1 MKLILMY
8 LKNYKLLFF
17 FNVISVFGFILVE
30 LGIPTIVAT
39 MIDVGV
45 TNKDVSFIYMMGGCI
60 ALVSLIGVGG
70 TIALGYCCSKISTAI
85 TRDIRNDIFAKVQQF
100 TANEFNQIGTSSMI
114 TRTNNDAFQIQQFV
128 NVLLRTA
135 LMTPIMFIFS
145 FIMTARASLPLSY
158 IIAATIPLII
168 LGVVVVAKI
177 TKPISEN
184 QQSSLDDLNRISR
197 ENLSGIRV
205 IRAFN
210 NDQYEQKRFKETNH
224 RFTKYSKKLFKIMT
238 MTQPIFF
245 MLMNVAGLSIYWV
258 AAHLISTGSLEIG
271 QLVAFMDYLFHAMF
285 SIMLFCTVFMMY
297 PRAEVSAKRIEE
309 VFNLDPIIKNKPADS
324 DFDEKVSIEFD
335 HVTFV
340 YPDGEEPVL
349 QDVSFKA
356 NKGEMIAFIGSTG
369 SGKSTLVNLVPR
381 FYDVSSGS
389 IKINGKDIR
398 DYDVLELRDK
408 LGVIPQK
415 AVLFSGTIADNIRFG
430 KKDASDEEVEYAA
443 KVAQAYP
450 FIMEK
455 ENGFDEEISEGA
467 TNVSGG
473 QKQRLSIARAL
484 VRKAQIYIF
493 DDSFSALDFKTDAIL
508 RKELKKEMTESIMLV
523 VAQRISS
530 IMEADQIIVLNEG
543 KVVGKGTHHQL
554 LKECQIYHEI
564 ATSQLSEEEL
574 ANAIG
579 TYLMITKEK
588 NIVLKKV

>member
-1 MKLILMY
+1 MKLILKY

-184 QQSSLDDLNRISR
+184 QQSLLDDLNRISR

-443 KVAQAYP
+443 KVAQACP

-574 ANAIG
+574 ANA
-579 TYLMITKEK
+579 
-588 NIVLKKV
+588 

>member
-1 MKLILMY
+1 MKLILKY

-554 LKECQIYHEI
+554 LKECQIYHVI

-574 ANAIG
+574 ANA
-579 TYLMITKEK
+579 
-588 NIVLKKV
+588 

>member
-1 MKLILMY
+1 MKLILKY

-39 MIDVGV
+39 TIDVGV

-210 NDQYEQKRFKETNH
+210 NDQYEQRRFKETNH

-574 ANAIG
+574 ANA
-579 TYLMITKEK
+579 
-588 NIVLKKV
+588 

>member
-1 MKLILMY
+1 M
-8 LKNYKLLFF
+8 
-17 FNVISVFGFILVE
+17 ISVFGFVLVE

-39 MIDVGV
+39 MIDVGI
-45 TNKDVSFIYMMGGCI
+45 TNKDTSFIYMMGGCI
-60 ALVSLIGVGG
+60 ALVSFIGVGG
-70 TIALGYCCSKISTAI
+70 TIALGYCCAKISTSI
-85 TRDIRNDIFAKVQQF
+85 TRDIRNDVFKKVQQF

-145 FIMTARASLPLSY
+145 FIMTAQASLRLSY
-158 IIAATIPLII
+158 IIAATIPIII
-168 LGVVVVAKI
+168 LGVFLVAKI

-184 QQSSLDDLNRISR
+184 QQRSLDDLNRISR

-210 NDQYEQKRFKETNH
+210 NDSYEQKRFEETNYH
-224 RFTKYSKKLFKIMT
+224 FTKYSKKLFKIMI

-245 MLMNVAGLSIYWV
+245 MLMNIAGMSIYWV
-258 AAHLISTGSLEIG
+258 AAHLISSGSLEIG

-309 VFNLDPIIKNKPADS
+309 VLNLEPSIKNNPVDDNS
-324 DFDEKVSIEFD
+324 NDEVSIEFD

-349 QDVSFKA
+349 YDVSFKA
-356 NKGEMIAFIGSTG
+356 KKGEVVAFIGSTG
-369 SGKSTLVNLVPR
+369 SGKSTLVNLIPR
-381 FYDVSSGS
+381 FYDVSKGR

-398 DYDVLELRDK
+398 DYDVLQLRDK

-415 AVLFSGTIADNIRFG
+415 AVLFSGSIADNIRFG
-430 KKDASDEEVEYAA
+430 KKDATDEEVIHAA
-443 KVAQAYP
+443 KVAQAYS
-450 FIMEK
+450 FIMDK
-455 ENGFDEEISEGA
+455 ENGFNEPISEGA

-493 DDSFSALDFKTDAIL
+493 DDSFSALDFKTDAVL
-508 RKELKKEMTESIMLV
+508 RKELKKELSESIMLV

-530 IMEADQIIVLNEG
+530 IMDADQIIVLNEG
-543 KVVGKGTHHQL
+543 KVVGQGTHHQL
-554 LKECQIYHEI
+554 LKECQIYYEI

-574 ANAIG
+574 N
-579 TYLMITKEK
+579 YE
-588 NIVLKKV
+588 

>member
-1 MKLILMY
+1 MKLILKY

-224 RFTKYSKKLFKIMT
+224 CFTKYSKKLFKIMT

-574 ANAIG
+574 ANA
-579 TYLMITKEK
+579 
-588 NIVLKKV
+588 

>member
-1 MKLILMY
+1 MKLILKY

-135 LMTPIMFIFS
+135 LMTPILFIFS
-145 FIMTARASLPLSY
+145 FIMTARTSLPLSY

-574 ANAIG
+574 ANA
-579 TYLMITKEK
+579 
-588 NIVLKKV
+588 

>member
-1 MKLILMY
+1 MKLILKY

-45 TNKDVSFIYMMGGCI
+45 TNKDVSFIYIMGGCI

-408 LGVIPQK
+408 LGVIHQK

-574 ANAIG
+574 ANA
-579 TYLMITKEK
+579 
-588 NIVLKKV
+588 

>member
-1 MKLILMY
+1 MRLILKY

-17 FNVISVFGFILVE
+17 FNVISVFGFVLVE

-45 TNKDVSFIYMMGGCI
+45 SNRDLNYIYMMGGCI
-60 ALVSLIGVGG
+60 LLVSIIGVAG
-70 TIALGYCCSKISTAI
+70 TIALGYCCAKISTSI
-85 TRDIRNDIFAKVQQF
+85 TRDMRNDIFKKVQQF
-100 TANEFNQIGTSSMI
+100 TANEFNQYGISSMI

-158 IIAATIPLII
+158 IIAGTIPLII
-168 LGVVVVAKI
+168 LGVFAVAKV

-184 QQSSLDDLNRISR
+184 QQRSLDDLNRISR

-205 IRAFN
+205 IRAFD
-210 NDQYEQKRFKETNH
+210 NDQYEQERFDRTNH
-224 RFTKYSKKLFKIMT
+224 NFTNFSKKLFKIMT

-245 MLMNVAGLSIYWV
+245 MLMNIAGLLIYWV
-258 AAHLISTGSLEIG
+258 AAHLIANGNLEIG

-297 PRAEVSAKRIEE
+297 PRAEVSAKRIEQIFE
-309 VFNLDPIIKNKPADS
+309 PDSLIKNNPQDDKEED
-324 DFDEKVSIEFD
+324 DVSIEFD
-335 HVTFV
+335 NVTFV

-349 QDVSFKA
+349 SDINFKA
-356 NKGEMIAFIGSTG
+356 KKGEMVAFIGSTG
-369 SGKSTLVNLVPR
+369 SGKSTLVNLIPR
-381 FYDVSSGS
+381 FYDVTNGA
-389 IKINGKDIR
+389 IKINNKDIR
-398 DYDVLELRDK
+398 DYDLLDLRDH

-415 AVLFSGTIADNIRFG
+415 AILFSGTIKDNIRFG
-430 KKDASDEEVEYAA
+430 KKDATDDEIEHAA
-443 KVAQAYP
+443 KIAQAYD
-450 FIMEK
+450 FIMAK
-455 ENGFDEEISEGA
+455 EHGFDEEISEGA

-484 VRKAQIYIF
+484 VRKAPIYIF

-508 RKELKKEMTESIMLV
+508 RKELKKEMSNSIMLV

-530 IMEADQIIVLNEG
+530 IMDADQIIVLNEG
-543 KVVGKGTHHQL
+543 KVVGHGTHQQL
-554 LKECQIYHEI
+554 LKECKIYYEI
-564 ATSQLSEEEL
+564 AISQLSEEEL
-574 ANAIG
+574 AH
-579 TYLMITKEK
+579 E
-588 NIVLKKV
+588 

>member
-1 MKLILMY
+1 MKLILKY

-285 SIMLFCTVFMMY
+285 SIMLFYTVFMMY
-297 PRAEVSAKRIEE
+297 PRTEVSAKRIEE

-574 ANAIG
+574 ANA
-579 TYLMITKEK
+579 
-588 NIVLKKV
+588 

>member
-1 MKLILMY
+1 MKLILKY

-398 DYDVLELRDK
+398 DYEVLELRDK

-574 ANAIG
+574 ANA
-579 TYLMITKEK
+579 
-588 NIVLKKV
+588 

>member
-1 MKLILMY
+1 MKLILKY

-45 TNKDVSFIYMMGGCI
+45 TNKDVSFIYIMGGCI

-389 IKINGKDIR
+389 IKIKGKDIR

-574 ANAIG
+574 ANA
-579 TYLMITKEK
+579 
-588 NIVLKKV
+588 

>member
-1 MKLILMY
+1 MKLILKY

-430 KKDASDEEVEYAA
+430 KKDASEEVEYAA

-574 ANAIG
+574 ANA
-579 TYLMITKEK
+579 
-588 NIVLKKV
+588 

>member
-1 MKLILMY
+1 MKLILKY

-415 AVLFSGTIADNIRFG
+415 AVLFSGTIVDNIRFG

-574 ANAIG
+574 ANA
-579 TYLMITKEK
+579 
-588 NIVLKKV
+588 

>member
-1 MKLILMY
+1 MKLILKY

-184 QQSSLDDLNRISR
+184 QQSSLDDLTRISR

-574 ANAIG
+574 ANA
-579 TYLMITKEK
+579 
-588 NIVLKKV
+588 

>member
-1 MKLILMY
+1 MKLILKY

-85 TRDIRNDIFAKVQQF
+85 TRNIRNDIFAKVQQF

-574 ANAIG
+574 ANA
-579 TYLMITKEK
+579 
-588 NIVLKKV
+588 

>member
-1 MKLILMY
+1 MKLILKY

-309 VFNLDPIIKNKPADS
+309 VFNLDPIIKNKPADR

-574 ANAIG
+574 ANA
-579 TYLMITKEK
+579 
-588 NIVLKKV
+588 

>member
-1 MKLILMY
+1 MNLIVKY

-45 TNKDVSFIYMMGGCI
+45 TNKDISFIYMMGGCI

-85 TRDIRNDIFAKVQQF
+85 TRDIRNDIFEKVQQF

-168 LGVVVVAKI
+168 LGVVIVAKV

-210 NDQYEQKRFKETNH
+210 NDGYEQARFNETNH

-245 MLMNVAGLSIYWV
+245 MLMNIAGLSIYWV
-258 AAHLISTGSLEIG
+258 ASHLISSGSLEIG

-309 VFNLDPIIKNKPADS
+309 VFKLEPLIKNKPIESDS
-324 DFDEKVSIEFD
+324 DEQVSIEFD

-349 QDVSFKA
+349 QDISFKVS
-356 NKGEMIAFIGSTG
+356 KGQMIAFIGSTG
-369 SGKSTLVNLVPR
+369 SGKSTLVNLIPR

-398 DYDVLELRDK
+398 DYDILELRDK

-415 AVLFSGTIADNIRFG
+415 AVLFSGSIADNIRFG

-450 FIMEK
+450 FIMKK
-455 ENGFDEEISEGA
+455 EHGFDEEISEGA

-493 DDSFSALDFKTDAIL
+493 DDSFSALDFKTDAVL
-508 RKELKKEMTESIMLV
+508 RKELKKEMKDSIMMV

-530 IMEADQIIVLNEG
+530 IMEADQIIVLNDG
-543 KVVGKGTHHQL
+543 KVVGHGTHLQL

-574 ANAIG
+574 A
-579 TYLMITKEK
+579 YE
-588 NIVLKKV
+588 

>member
-1 MKLILMY
+1 MNLIIKY

-45 TNKDVSFIYMMGGCI
+45 SNKDVSFIYMMGGCI

-168 LGVVVVAKI
+168 LGVVIVAKV

-210 NDQYEQKRFKETNH
+210 NDMYEQTRFNETNH

-245 MLMNVAGLSIYWV
+245 MLMNIAGLSIYWV
-258 AAHLISTGSLEIG
+258 AAHLISSGSLEIG

-309 VFNLDPIIKNKPADS
+309 VFKLDPLIKNKPIKSDS
-324 DFDEKVSIEFD
+324 NEHVSIEFD

-356 NKGEMIAFIGSTG
+356 VKGQMIAFIGSTG
-369 SGKSTLVNLVPR
+369 SGKSTLVNLIPR

-389 IKINGKDIR
+389 IKVNGKDIR

-415 AVLFSGTIADNIRFG
+415 AVLFSGSIADNIRFG
-430 KKDASDEEVEYAA
+430 KKDATDEEIENAA
-443 KVAQAYP
+443 KVAQAYS

-455 ENGFDEEISEGA
+455 EHGFDEEISEGA

-484 VRKAQIYIF
+484 IRKAQIYIF

-508 RKELKKEMTESIMLV
+508 RKELKKEMKDSIMMV

-543 KVVGKGTHHQL
+543 KVVGHGTHRQL

-564 ATSQLSEEEL
+564 ASSQLSEEEL
-574 ANAIG
+574 A
-579 TYLMITKEK
+579 YE
-588 NIVLKKV
+588 

>member
-1 MKLILMY
+1 MKLILKY

-493 DDSFSALDFKTDAIL
+493 DDSFSALDFKADAIL

-574 ANAIG
+574 ANA
-579 TYLMITKEK
+579 
-588 NIVLKKV
+588 

>member
-1 MKLILMY
+1 MKLILKY

-145 FIMTARASLPLSY
+145 FIMTARALLPLSY

-574 ANAIG
+574 ANA
-579 TYLMITKEK
+579 
-588 NIVLKKV
+588 

>member
-1 MKLILMY
+1 MKLILKY

-369 SGKSTLVNLVPR
+369 SGKSTSVNLVPR

-574 ANAIG
+574 ANA
-579 TYLMITKEK
+579 
-588 NIVLKKV
+588 

>member
-1 MKLILMY
+1 MKLILKY

-45 TNKDVSFIYMMGGCI
+45 TNKDVSFIYIMGGCI

-574 ANAIG
+574 ANA
-579 TYLMITKEK
+579 
-588 NIVLKKV
+588 

>member
-1 MKLILMY
+1 MKLILKY

-85 TRDIRNDIFAKVQQF
+85 TRDIRNDNFAKVQQF

-554 LKECQIYHEI
+554 LKECQIYHEM

-574 ANAIG
+574 ANA
-579 TYLMITKEK
+579 
-588 NIVLKKV
+588 